1 MPNAKL
7 VATGKPKVG
16 GAIYRAP
23 LGTPLPTSVNEELD
37 KAFKDMGYVSEDGVT
52 SSNTRESESI
62 KAWGGA
68 TVATPQTNYEDL
80 WKAVFIES
88 KNIDVLK
95 MVYGDANV
103 SGDIKNGIVIK
114 ANAQELEYA
123 SYVFDMILNGAR
135 KRTVL
140 PNASISEVGDT
151 VYVDNDVVGYDTT
164 LAALPDEDE
173 NTHYEYIME
182 DESLTQYTVTFDSDG
197 GSAVASKRVPG
208 GGTVTRPTDP
218 TKDRYAFN
226 GWTLNGAAYD
236 FDTPVKSNIT
246 LVASWTQTT
255 FIVTFDSNGGSDVPA
270 QEIQTGNTATE
281 PAEPTKGTDT
291 FDGWYSDAELTQAYV
306 FSTPV
311 TADITLYAK
320 WTTA

>member
-23 LGTPLPTSVNEELD
+23 LGTNLPTSVNEDLD
-37 KAFKDMGYVSEDGVT
+37 PAFKDMGYVSEDGVT

-68 TVATPQTNYEDL
+68 TVATPQTNYEDN
-80 WKAVFIES
+80 WQATFIES
-88 KNIDVLK
+88 KNINVLK
-95 MVYGDANV
+95 MVFGDANV
-103 SGDIKNGIVIK
+103 SGSIDAGIVIT

-135 KRTVL
+135 KRVVL

-164 LAALPDEDE
+164 LAALPDESE

-182 DESLTQYTVTFDSDG
+182 DASTVQFT
-197 GSAVASKRVPG
+197 
-208 GGTVTRPTDP
+208 
-218 TKDRYAFN
+218 
-226 GWTLNGAAYD
+226 
-236 FDTPVKSNIT
+236 
-246 LVASWTQTT
+246 
-255 FIVTFDSNGGSDVPA
+255 VTFDSNGGSAVPS
-270 QEIQTGNTATE
+270 QKITSGETASR
-281 PAEPTKGTDT
+281 PADPTKGMDT
-291 FDGWYSDAELTQAYV
+291 FDGWYSDAELTQSYD

-311 TADITLYAK
+311 TANITLYAK
-320 WTTA
+320 WTT

>member
-23 LGTPLPTSVNEELD
+23 LGTKLPTSVNEELD
-37 KAFKDMGYVSEDGVT
+37 PAFKDLGYVSEDGVT

-88 KNIDVLK
+88 KNIHVLK
-95 MVYGDANV
+95 MVYGNANV
-103 SGDIKNGIVIK
+103 SGSIENGITIT
-114 ANAQELEYA
+114 ANAGELEYA

-135 KRTVL
+135 KRVVL

-164 LAALPDEDE
+164 LAALPDENE

-182 DESLTQYTVTFDSDG
+182 DASTVQFTVTFE
-197 GSAVASKRVPG
+197 
-208 GGTVTRPTDP
+208 
-218 TKDRYAFN
+218 
-226 GWTLNGAAYD
+226 
-236 FDTPVKSNIT
+236 
-246 LVASWTQTT
+246 
-255 FIVTFDSNGGSDVPA
+255 SNGGTAVQSQRVTSG
-270 QEIQTGNTATE
+270 ETATE
-281 PAEPTKGTDT
+281 PTQPTKGTDT

-306 FSTPV
+306 FTTPV